1 MVQTL
6 TRPVLRITQYTVLKR
21 HPAKLEDL
29 TFTDKVAISP
39 LEVPLKSYATTIAG
53 QDLLGHIKVEFEESC
68 HGSTVWYIDSA
79 HGYVAQ
85 ATVTPSPK
93 PDGEHTGGGQT
104 GNGQAGNP
112 TKPAS
117 PTNNQMNEAGRNLL
131 KEFEG
136 LRLDAYLCP
145 AGVWTIGYG
154 STFGVHPG
162 DHITPG
168 EAESRLIKDLDQFEK
183 GVAKLVKVPLTSNQF
198 SALVSFAYN
207 LGLGALEES
216 TLLRVLNKGDYQA
229 AANELLRWD
238 KANGVPLAG
247 LTRRR
252 KAEKELFL
260 KP

>member
-6 TRPVLRITQYTVLKR
+6 TRPVLRILQYTTLKR
-21 HPAKLEDL
+21 RPAKLEDL
-29 TFTDKVAISP
+29 AFTDKVAISP
-39 LEVPLKSYATTIAG
+39 LELPLKSYATAIAG
-53 QDLLGHIKVEFEESC
+53 QDLQGHIQLELTESC
-68 HGSTVWYIDSA
+68 HGATVWYIDGTHA
-79 HGYVAQ
+79 YVTQTAVAPTPQ
-85 ATVTPSPK
+85 PSPTN
-93 PDGEHTGGGQT
+93 TGGGQT
-104 GNGQAGNP
+104 SNGQTGNATQPANP
-112 TKPAS
+112 TNHK
-117 PTNNQMNEAGRNLL
+117 MNEAGRNLL

-162 DHITPG
+162 DRITPA
-168 EAESRLIKDLDQFEK
+168 EAETLLIKDLDQFEK
-183 GVAKLVKVPLTSNQF
+183 GVAKLVKVPLSTNQF

-252 KAEKELFL
+252 KAERELFL

>member
-6 TRPVLRITQYTVLKR
+6 TRPVLRILQYTTLKR
-21 HPAKLEDL
+21 RPAKLEDL
-29 TFTDKVAISP
+29 AFTDKVAISP
-39 LEVPLKSYATTIAG
+39 LELPLKSYATAIAG
-53 QDLLGHIKVEFEESC
+53 QDLQGHIQLELTESC
-68 HGSTVWYIDSA
+68 HGATVWYIDGTHA
-79 HGYVAQ
+79 YVTQ
-85 ATVTPSPK
+85 TSN
-93 PDGEHTGGGQT
+93 GQT
-104 GNGQAGNP
+104 GNATQPANP
-112 TKPAS
+112 TNHK
-117 PTNNQMNEAGRNLL
+117 MNEAGRNLL

-162 DHITPG
+162 DRITPA
-168 EAESRLIKDLDQFEK
+168 EAETLLIKDLDQFEK
-183 GVAKLVKVPLTSNQF
+183 GVAKLVKVPLSTNQF

-252 KAEKELFL
+252 KAERELFL